1 MFYTAGEA
9 YKDWHKTLVIA
20 SDAAAEPIC
29 NMQREKLLPT
39 ISIVLYSTINPEKL
53 HY

>member
-9 YKDWHKTLVIA
+9 YKDWHKILVIA
-20 SDAAAEPIC
+20 PDAAAEPIC